1 MFSPKNTPSDFYIYA
16 YVRASD
22 GTPYYIGK
30 GKDDRA
36 WKKHHGVSVPK
47 DHSKI
52 IIVEQR
58 LTDVGSLA
66 LERRLIRWW
75 GRKDLGTG
83 ILLNKTDG
91 GEGRTNYIYTDDA
104 RKNASVATK
113 SVYESMTPEEFK
125 ARFDKQL
132 KKQYNDGTHPSQIK
146 KKCQFCGTTC
156 SVNMFTRFHGN
167 KCLKNSE
174 NQTERISHLRKRV
187 HTPAGVFDSLKI
199 AATHYELSDPGIAR
213 RCKSVT
219 SKWTEWYY
227 L

>member
-1 MFSPKNTPSDFYIYA
+1 MFDSKNTPSDFYIYA
-16 YVRASD
+16 YVRASN

-47 DHSKI
+47 DLTKI
-52 IIVEQR
+52 VILEHR
-58 LTDVGSLA
+58 LTDIGSQA

-91 GEGRTNYIYTDDA
+91 GEGRSNYVYTDDA
-104 RKNASVATK
+104 RKNASDATK
-113 SVYESMTPEEFK
+113 STYESMTAEEIK

-132 KKQYNDGTHPSQIK
+132 QKQYADGTHPSQIK
-146 KKCQFCGTTC
+146 KTCSYCGVTC
-156 SVNMFTRFHGN
+156 SVNMFSRFHDE
-167 KCLKNSE
+167 KCLKNPG
-174 NQTERISHLRKRV
+174 NTTERIGSHRKKV
-187 HTPAGVFDSLKI
+187 STPSGIFDSRYS
-199 AATHYELSDPGIAR
+199 AAKHFEIQDYMVKR
-213 RCKSVT
+213 RCQSKSD
-219 SKWTEWYY
+219 KWSEWYY